1 MPPCEIDGYR
11 ARAADES
18 IEAMYTYAQASR
30 LRSHAPGLLLCAAAV
45 VIALSVQLLLPGVS
59 PLIVA
64 IVLGIVVT
72 NTVTLPAST
81 APGLAVAS
89 RRLLR
94 LGIVFLGLQLVLDDI
109 LSLGAPMLAVVVC
122 VVFGGI
128 FGTLLMGR
136 LLRMRPAQVLL
147 IACGFSICGAAA
159 VAAVEGAT
167 DAEEEDV
174 VTAVALV
181 VIFGT
186 LLIPL
191 IPLAGQLLDLGPE
204 LTGLWAGASVH
215 EVAQVVA
222 TGGLIGGGALSAAV
236 LVKLARVLLLA
247 PVVTVLSVRQRV
259 RQRRSGPADSHAAR
273 PPIVPLF
280 ILGFLVMVA
289 ARSFLD
295 VSGTVLAF
303 GNLAQT
309 ALLSAAMFALGCGVR
324 LANLRRVGVRPF
336 ILAAASTLLV
346 AAIALAGIGLV
357 QS

>member
-1 MPPCEIDGYR
+1 MPACEIDGYR
-11 ARAADES
+11 TGAPDES
-18 IEAMYTYAQASR
+18 IEAMYTYARASR

-59 PLIVA
+59 PLIIA

-72 NTVTLPAST
+72 NSVTLPAST

-128 FGTLLMGR
+128 FGTLLMGG

-159 VAAVEGAT
+159 VAAVEGAS

-191 IPLAGQLLDLGPE
+191 IPLAGQLLGLGPE

-222 TGGLIGGGALSAAV
+222 AGGLIGGGALSAAV

-259 RQRRSGPADSHAAR
+259 RQRRSGAAGLHAAR

-280 ILGFLVMVA
+280 ILGFLAMVA

-295 VSGTVLAF
+295 VPGTVLVF

-324 LANLRRVGVRPF
+324 MANLRRVGPRPF

-357 QS
+357 QR